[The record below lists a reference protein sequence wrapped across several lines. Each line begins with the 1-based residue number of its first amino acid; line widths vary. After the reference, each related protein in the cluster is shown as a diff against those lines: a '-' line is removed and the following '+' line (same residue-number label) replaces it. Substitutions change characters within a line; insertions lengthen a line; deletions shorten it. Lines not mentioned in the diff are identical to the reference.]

1 MIDINNFD
9 AIEIGLASSKQI
21 RSWSSGEVTKP
32 ETINYRTLKPEK
44 DGLFCERIFGPTK
57 DWECYCGKY
66 KRVRYKGIVCERC
79 GVEVTRSKVR
89 RERMGHIDLAAPV
102 SHIWFFKG
110 VPSRIG
116 YLLDMAPKELEKVLY
131 FAASIVTWV
140 DDEARQA
147 DMEELAGK
155 VNETLDE
162 YASEKELR
170 LQEIDESLSRRE
182 EYLRTGSQS
191 GFTDDDYLWSE
202 HLDLEVKKLED
213 DEREKHVKDMRK
225 MLESD
230 RADTEAYIED
240 AIERLRQVW
249 ELFQGMEP
257 KNVVNDETLF
267 RELKERFGSPYGW
280 GEYFRGGMGA
290 EAIRD
295 LLEQVDLEAEGQDL
309 EEQIRTAKGQKQ
321 QRAVKRLKVVS
332 AFLNS
337 GNRPDQ
343 MVLEAVP
350 VIPPELR
357 PMVQLDGGR
366 FATSDLNDLYR
377 RVINRNNRL
386 KRLLDLGAPEII
398 VNNEKRMLQEAV
410 DALFDN
416 GRRGR
421 PVTGP
426 GNRALKSLSD
436 MLKGK
441 QGRFRQN
448 LLGKRVDYSGR
459 SVIVSGPS
467 LRLHQCGLP
476 KLMALEL
483 FKPFIMA
490 RLVERKAVQNIKAAK
505 KMVDSMIPEVW
516 DVLEEVIHEHPV
528 LLNRAPTLHRLG
540 IQAFEPVLVE
550 GKAIQVHPLVCHA
563 FNADFDGDQ
572 MAVHLPLSAE
582 AQAEARVLM
591 LSSNNILSPAHGAP
605 LATPSQDMVLGTYY
619 LTYGPDETELE
630 NLDREEAKPFTFRT
644 AQEAELAYEHGMV
657 ELHTVAEFRAP
668 GRQGGHILTT
678 VGRIIFNDRIE
689 RALEEAMG
697 EDFDA
702 SAYRFINTTLKKRDV
717 TSFIDELIQAFGASA
732 IALVLDAF
740 KDLGFHY
747 ATQAG
752 VTVSKNDVVIPPRK
766 GEILAAYEERVAA
779 VQEQYEDGL
788 ITQEERHLAVT
799 DQWNAATDEVGQAM
813 IDHIETTDKLN
824 SIYMMANSGARGSFK
839 QIRQLAGMRGL
850 MANPKG
856 EIIERPVKANFMEGL
871 DVIEYFTS
879 THGARKGLADTALR
893 TADSGYLTRRLVDVA
908 QDVIIRIDDCGT
920 EEYID
925 TPLYKETGEP
935 NDMLIGRVAAHDVK
949 KGKEVIVAA
958 GSEILRETLAALL
971 ANDGDRSAKVP
982 VRSVLKCEATT
993 GVCRACYGRSMASG
1007 QLAMIGDAVGIIAA
1021 QSIGEPGTQL
1031 TMRTFHTGG
1040 VAGADIT
1047 HGLPRIVELFE
1058 ARKPK
1063 GLAKIAEVGGVV
1075 SIEDTDK
1082 SRTVVITDDA
1092 GEEHRHTFPR
1102 RTRLHVIEGEKIEA
1116 GHQLNEG
1123 SLYPH
1128 ELLDLRGRTDTEV
1141 YLVKEVQEVYKSQG
1155 VDINDKHI
1163 ELIVRQML
1171 KKVRVDQKG
1180 DTSLLPGQLVDR
1192 HELRRLNEQM
1202 VADGKEPALA
1212 QEVILGITKASLATD
1227 SFLSAASFQETTKVL
1242 TDAAL
1247 EGKID
1252 RLAGLKENV
1261 IIGKLIPA
1269 ATGLKRYRTIE
1280 IEPAE
1285 PLPRGIDD
1293 IGLLEGDDL
1302 AAELGLDDG
1311 DGLQGFGPAFDTSE
1325 LDEINAGFGSTGG
1338 SFDDIGADLDGQS
1351 DDSSKDS

>member
-1 MIDINNFD
+1 LIDINNFD

-131 FAASIVTWV
+131 FAASIITWV
-140 DDEARQA
+140 DEEAREKDLDKLGDEVNRVLDAYAAEKEERTQELRESLERRVAYLESGKQTGFSDEDHLWA
-147 DMEELAGK
+147 DALDVDVKKLSDEERAKHL
-155 VNETLDE
+155 
-162 YASEKELR
+162 KELR
-170 LQEIDESLSRRE
+170 KTFDADI
-182 EYLRTGSQS
+182 
-191 GFTDDDYLWSE
+191 
-202 HLDLEVKKLED
+202 
-213 DEREKHVKDMRK
+213 
-225 MLESD
+225 
-230 RADTEAYIED
+230 ADTEAYIED
-240 AIERLRQVW
+240 AAQRMRDVW
-249 ELFQGMEP
+249 DLFGGMGP
-257 KNVVNDETLF
+257 KQVVNDETIF
-267 RELKERFGSPYGW
+267 RELKERFGSPYGF

-290 EAIRD
+290 ESVRD
-295 LLEQVDLEAEGQDL
+295 LLEQVDLESERTEL
-309 EEQIRTAKGQKQ
+309 EETIKTSKGQKQ
-321 QRAVKRLKVVS
+321 SRAVKRLKVVS
-332 AFLNS
+332 AFINS
-337 GNRPDQ
+337 GNKPD
-343 MVLEAVP
+343 MMILEAVP

-426 GNRALKSLSD
+426 GNRPLKSLSD

-459 SVIVSGPS
+459 SVIVAGPA

-490 RLVERKAVQNIKAAK
+490 RLVERKAAQNIKAAK

-582 AQAEARVLM
+582 AQAEARILM

-605 LATPSQDMVLGTYY
+605 LATPTQDMILGAYY
-619 LTYGPDETELE
+619 LTYGPEETEIAELQDALASGKWPK
-630 NLDREEAKPFTFRT
+630 NRERPYVFRN
-644 AQEAELAYEHGMV
+644 AQEAELLYEQRAIT
-657 ELHTVAEFRAP
+657 LHDLAEFRP
-668 GRQGGHILTT
+668 LGREGGHVLTT
-678 VGRIIFNDRIE
+678 VGRIIYNDRIE
-689 RALEEAMG
+689 RALQEALG
-697 EDFDA
+697 EAFDPD
-702 SAYRFINTTLKKRDV
+702 SYKFINKSMKKRDTTV
-717 TSFIDELIQAFGASA
+717 FVDDLVQNYGAPT
-732 IALVLDAF
+732 IAEVLDAF
-740 KDLGFHY
+740 KDLGFRY

-752 VTVSKNDVVIPPRK
+752 ITISKNDVVVPPSK
-766 GEILAAYEERVAA
+766 EEILGRFEAEVAEI
-779 VQEQYEDGL
+779 QKW
-788 ITQEERHLAVT
+788 T
-799 DQWNAATDEVGQAM
+799 AATDEVATAM
-813 IDHIETTDKLN
+813 EDNLDRLN
-824 SIYMMANSGARGSFK
+824 PIFMMANSGARGSFK

-856 EIIERPVKANFMEGL
+856 EIIERPIKSNFQEGL
-871 DVIEYFTS
+871 SVLEYFIS

-908 QDVIIRIDDCGT
+908 QDVIIRMEDCGT
-920 EEYID
+920 
-925 TPLYKETGEP
+925 KEHIEVDLFVAGQPNTNLVGRIAAAELKTKGGRKLLSKGQEISREDLAEVVEAFEPEQDKGEP
-935 NDMLIGRVAAHDVK
+935 VG
-949 KGKEVIVAA
+949 
-958 GSEILRETLAALL
+958 
-971 ANDGDRSAKVP
+971 VP
-982 VRSVLKCEATT
+982 VRSVLKCQAPT
-993 GVCRACYGRSMASG
+993 GVCQACYGRSLATG
-1007 QLAMIGDAVGIIAA
+1007 QLAQIGDAVGIIAA

-1047 HGLPRIVELFE
+1047 HGLPRVVELFE

-1063 GLAKIAEVGGVV
+1063 GLAKIAEVGGTV
-1075 SIEDTDK
+1075 SIEESDK
-1082 SRTVVITDDA
+1082 ALTVVTTDDA

-1102 RTRLHVIEGEKIEA
+1102 RTRLFVDAGEKIEP
-1116 GHQLNEG
+1116 GTQLNEG
-1123 SLYPH
+1123 SLYPA
-1128 ELLDLRGRTDTEV
+1128 ELLAIRGRTETEV
-1141 YLVKEVQEVYKSQG
+1141 YLVREVQEVYKSQG

-1171 KKVRVDQKG
+1171 KRVRVEQKG
-1180 DTSLLPGQLVDR
+1180 DTDLLPGQFIDR
-1192 HELRRLNEQM
+1192 QELQRLN
-1202 VADGKEPALA
+1202 ADVKKARGTQADVE
-1212 QEVILGITKASLATD
+1212 EIVLGITKASLNTD

-1252 RLAGLKENV
+1252 RLNGLKENV

-1269 ATGLKRYRTIE
+1269 ATGLKRYRRIE

-1285 PLPRGIDD
+1285 PLPRGLDD
-1293 IGLLEGDDL
+1293 VGLLEGEDL

-1311 DGLQGFGPAFDTSE
+1311 DGLPGFGRSLEQDLAQ
-1325 LDEINAGFGSTGG
+1325 LDQ
-1338 SFDDIGADLDGQS
+1338 IGAQS
-1351 DDSSKDS
+1351 DFEEGIAEIPDPDAEEK